1 MTNHFPTPTPKCG
14 QGHSLATRSSFR
26 RNAKGA
32 RVCLTCE
39 EARTRAQQ
47 AKTRARRQ
55 LARKQQWKKKQKRQ
69 RARLRQVIQQAVQKA
84 VSRVKTQQL
93 AQQLVDV
100 VQRLD
105 AAGLTFKAGIV
116 TVAAG
121 DVASYL
127 RDPYA
132 YLAMHAVQPR
142 VSLTAARPA

>member
-1 MTNHFPTPTPKCG
+1 MNHYPTPTPQCG
-14 QGHSLATRSSFR
+14 KGHALTTPRSFR
-26 RNAKGA
+26 RNAKGH

-55 LARKQQWKKKQKRQ
+55 LAREQQWKQKQKRQ
-69 RARLRQVIQQAVQKA
+69 RARLRQAIQKAVQKA
-84 VSRVKTQQL
+84 VSKVQTQQL

-132 YLAMHAVQPR
+132 YLAVHAVQPR